1 MNPDVEEL
9 AREAQ
14 ETAVEDGEPYIGP
27 DYGPELPPL
36 RLVKYRAPDGR
47 ILEKPVSEEA
57 WQRLEALRKQGYAF
71 VATTTRKAKRA
82 RQAELKRSKRR
93 RLRQSR
99 KSAT

>member
-1 MNPDVEEL
+1 MSPDLEEL

-14 ETAVEDGEPYIGP
+14 ETAVEDGEPYVGQ

-47 ILEKPVSEEA
+47 IMEKPVSEEA
-57 WQRLEALRKQGYAF
+57 WQRIEALRKQGYAF
-71 VATTTRKAKRA
+71 IATTSRKAKRA
-82 RQAELKRSKRR
+82 RQADLKRERRR